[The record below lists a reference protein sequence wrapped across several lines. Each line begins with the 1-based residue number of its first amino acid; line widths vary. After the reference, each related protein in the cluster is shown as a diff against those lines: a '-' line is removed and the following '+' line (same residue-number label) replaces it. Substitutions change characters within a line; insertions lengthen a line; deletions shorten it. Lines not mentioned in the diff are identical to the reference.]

1 MDESNM
7 ITETEET
14 QETVTEEIQET
25 EQTLEEIPETEQTLE
40 EMQETEPAAE
50 EMQETEQ
57 AQEETAMPDM
67 TVEAETEAETE
78 TEPDIFEKID
88 MIYETSVASVAEQ
101 SLIPVPI
108 GGYRD
113 WTYQITVQ
121 YKVYPYG
128 AGYYINVT
136 QTCSEPED
144 FEEWYSHNA
153 SLVNDTLKDFYI
165 VSITDDNGKEV
176 YNYETSSGEPETPET
191 PVTPSYDYT
200 ELLESIREEVM
211 VMNETQTAY
220 CLDMNVKLEEYA
232 ELQTVTASCSL
243 VMCVVLSA
251 VLGGI
256 AVRGLFSR
264 FK

>member
-1 MDESNM
+1 MDEQNM

-14 QETVTEEIQET
+14 AETAAEETQEAG
-25 EQTLEEIPETEQTLE
+25 QTQ
-40 EMQETEPAAE
+40 E

-57 AQEETAMPDM
+57 AQEETASDMPAD
-67 TVEAETEAETE
+67 TATEAEAE
-78 TEPDIFEKID
+78 PAAEPDIFEKID
-88 MIYETSVASVAEQ
+88 MIYETSVASISEQ

-108 GGYRD
+108 EGYRD

-121 YKVYPYG
+121 YKLYPYG
-128 AGYYINVT
+128 AGYYMNLT

-153 SLVNDTLKDFYI
+153 SLVNDSLKDFYI

-200 ELLESIREEVM
+200 ELLESIMGEVR

-220 CLDMNVKLEEYA
+220 CLDINKKLEEYA

-256 AVRGLFSR
+256 AIKGLFSR